1 MVLFLPLALPVLL
14 QVAPPGPP
22 APAPARPS
30 AQTSTPAAA
39 APPAPPAPAAST
51 TPASTWGASTS
62 PSPSPETRVL
72 GLDEAV
78 QIALKRQPTV
88 LQAQASTRAAA
99 GRADQARSGLL
110 PQVTG
115 TASYTR
121 AHGPV
126 VGLNNLP
133 TTGSYDVFTFGASA
147 SQLIWDFGQ
156 TWERTKAAE
165 RATDSF
171 HVSERT
177 AELNVMLTVRRAYFQ
192 ARAQKALIRVAEE
205 TLANLERHMKQIQGF
220 VTVGT
225 RPEIDLAQAKS
236 DLATERVALIN
247 AQNGYRIGKAQ
258 LAVAMG
264 QPGDNFEIAS
274 DELAAVDV
282 EDQPIDQ
289 ITKTAIAARP
299 EVTSLVRLSEAQELT
314 IKSIKGAYGPS
325 LSAGAGVSESGIAI
339 DALGNRWNVGAT
351 VTWPVF
357 QGGLTNGQVRE
368 AEGNLVVT
376 RAQLEG
382 QKLQVRLDV
391 EQASLNIR
399 AAKSEI
405 SATNEALTN
414 TKERLRLAEGRYEAG
429 VGSIIELGDA
439 QVAEATAAQQVVQA
453 EYDLSVARAQ
463 LLTAMGRR

>member
-1 MVLFLPLALPVLL
+1 MVLFLPLVLPVLL
-14 QVAPPGPP
+14 QAGAAGPTSPASSPSSAPP
-22 APAPARPS
+22 PS
-30 AQTSTPAAA
+30 A
-39 APPAPPAPAAST
+39 
-51 TPASTWGASTS
+51 
-62 PSPSPETRVL
+62 SPETRVL

-78 QIALKRQPTV
+78 KVALKHQPAV
-88 LQAQASTRAAA
+88 LQAQASTRASS

-121 AHGPV
+121 AHGPS
-126 VGLNNLP
+126 VGVAGP
-133 TTGSYDVFTFGASA
+133 ATGSYDIFSVGANA

-156 TWERTKAAE
+156 TWDRTRAAE
-165 RATDSF
+165 RTVEA
-171 HVSERT
+171 VKVNERT
-177 AELNVMLTVRRAYFQ
+177 AELTVMLSVRRAYFQ
-192 ARAQKALIRVAEE
+192 ARAQKALIRVAED

-220 VTVGT
+220 VTVGI

-236 DLATERVALIN
+236 DLATERVVLIN

-264 QPGDNFEIAS
+264 TPGGDFEVS
-274 DELAAVDV
+274 NEELAAIDA
-282 EDQPIDQ
+282 EEQPIDQ
-289 ITKTAIAARP
+289 LTKTALAARP
-299 EVTSLVRLSEAQELT
+299 ELVALVRQSEAQELT
-314 IKSIKGAYGPS
+314 IKGIKGAYGPT
-325 LSAGAGVSESGIAI
+325 LGATAGISESGIAL
-339 DALGNRWNVGAT
+339 DSLANRWSVGAALS
-351 VTWPVF
+351 WPIF

-368 AEGNLVVT
+368 AEANLDVT

-391 EQASLNIR
+391 EQAALNIR

-405 SATNEALTN
+405 QASNEALTN

-429 VGSIIELGDA
+429 VGAIIELGDA
-439 QVAEATAAQQVVQA
+439 QVAASNAAAQVVQA
-453 EYDLSVARAQ
+453 EFNLSLARAQ